1 MIGLVLFMQHVI
13 KKWKKDLKDLKS
25 SEILANVTQECV
37 TYTGY
42 LTKVLQDRVVPL
54 SVDLSVLYQNSNE
67 RIITM
72 MVVKKPWT
80 YAHSYFTM
88 AGCNY
93 FGDDLVKL
101 GNSTLGNLIEKRQ
114 HHDHVTRTNFE
125 YADGIEN
132 LDLLKEYLDTVY
144 LTLES
149 REPSNKIIL
158 GCIINRLKSLSNL
171 DNCIIRRSS
180 FLLND
185 KIPLLTL
192 YETFLPDLIHEFN
205 NTGF

>member
-1 MIGLVLFMQHVI
+1 MQNII
-13 KKWKKDLKDLKS
+13 KKWKQNLKELKNS
-25 SEILANVTQECV
+25 SILTHEMQDCV
-37 TYTGY
+37 TYRGY
-42 LTKVLQDRVVPL
+42 LTKVLQDRVAPVP
-54 SVDLSVLYQNSNE
+54 VDLSVLYQNFNE

-80 YAHSYFTM
+80 YAHSYFTT

-101 GNSTLGNLIEKRQ
+101 GNGTLGNLIERRQ

-144 LTLES
+144 LTIES
-149 REPSNKIIL
+149 RAPSNKIIL
-158 GCIINRLKSLSNL
+158 GYIIKRLESLSNL

-180 FLLND
+180 FLLHD

-205 NTGF
+205 NTRF